1 MKLTDKRFWKLEAL
15 SIFCGVLTCC
25 ICCIIN
31 IIEGDSWYNFW
42 QLQLVVIVC
51 WCFGTVLGWLMSKK
65 GTCIPAKIYVWTNI
79 IFDALAL
86 LSIFITNN
94 ISECYL
100 SILVF
105 YIFFIINLPALGLML
120 FIFNKFIK
128 L

>member
-1 MKLTDKRFWKLEAL
+1 
-15 SIFCGVLTCC
+15 
-25 ICCIIN
+25 
-31 IIEGDSWYNFW
+31 
-42 QLQLVVIVC
+42 
-51 WCFGTVLGWLMSKK
+51 MSKK
-65 GTCIPAKIYVWTNI
+65 GTYIPAKIYAWTNI
-79 IFDALAL
+79 IFDASAL